1 MIIESQTREGFV
13 LKNKTY
19 KVECNF
25 DEMSAAIFKNGEL
38 EHHCSLKFAPI
49 SEDEGFNHIFVIA
62 TGDNILFDV
71 KFEGYNVDEWTNQLM
86 RSFGD
91 YLKDNIVCGQ
101 YNINGLIID
110 KIL

>member
-1 MIIESQTREGFV
+1 MIIKTNTREGFI
-13 LKNKTY
+13 LENKIHR
-19 KVECNF
+19 VECDFIN
-25 DEMSAAIFKNGEL
+25 MNAAIFKNGEL
-38 EHHCSLKFAPI
+38 EHYCKLKFAPI
-49 SEDEGFNHIFVIA
+49 TEEEGFNRIFVIA
-62 TGDNILFDV
+62 TCDNILFDV